1 MICVNVIDGVFAMGA
16 KKIGVKANMLS
27 LLYALDDG
35 RPHTQKEIC
44 EHWLIPKTTINT
56 IVRECIGD
64 GYIVLHGGNG
74 RKEKEICLTD
84 KGREYTREI
93 LNKMYRLEECAMERT
108 LETYSPEFVQ
118 ALERFASCLK
128 EQTKEF
134 ILEDEIDGRR

>member
-1 MICVNVIDGVFAMGA
+1 MDGDREVIRRVMICVNVIDGVFAMGA

-64 GYIVLHGGNG
+64 GYIVLQGGTEERKKRSASRTKAGNIQG
-74 RKEKEICLTD
+74 R
-84 KGREYTREI
+84 
-93 LNKMYRLEECAMERT
+93 
-108 LETYSPEFVQ
+108 F
-118 ALERFASCLK
+118 
-128 EQTKEF
+128 
-134 ILEDEIDGRR
+134 